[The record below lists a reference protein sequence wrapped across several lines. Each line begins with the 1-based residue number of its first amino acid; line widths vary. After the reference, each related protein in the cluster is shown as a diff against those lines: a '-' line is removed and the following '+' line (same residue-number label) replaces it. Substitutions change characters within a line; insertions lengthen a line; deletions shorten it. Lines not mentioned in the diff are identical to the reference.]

1 MEQFYGT
8 GAPVNNTYMS
18 MSNLKNAHRQTLTI
32 LYKTALK
39 QYKVDFKV

>member
-18 MSNLKNAHRQTLTI
+18 MSKLNMHTKTNPYHTLQNCTE
-32 LYKTALK
+32 TV
-39 QYKVDFKV
+39 QG